1 MMECVLEGWPS
12 DREQVDVLA
21 WEYWNFRKELSVE
34 DGMLCKSDRIALPRP
49 LRAEGLDEIHASH
62 MGESKSLSFVRDYVF
77 WPSMTAQIKDK
88 VSSCAMCN
96 DAFCNQQQRETLHPH
111 DIPRSPWQV
120 VGTDLFGYG
129 SQTFLLVT
137 DFYSMSFEIELL
149 RLNTAICI
157 VNNLKKMFATFG
169 IRETVVSDNGPQY
182 SNTRNLFSNNYEF
195 KKFTEEWGFSHITSS
210 PK

>member
-1 MMECVLEGWPS
+1 MEDVLKGWPS
-12 DREQVDVLA
+12 EKEQVGELA
-21 WEYWNFRKELSVE
+21 RKYWNFREGLSVE
-34 DGMLCKSDRIALPRP
+34 DGMLFKSDRIVLPRP
-49 LRAEGLDEIHASH
+49 LRAEVLDEIHGAH
-62 MGESKSLSFVRDYVF
+62 MGESKSLSFARDYVF

-96 DAFCNQQQRETLHPH
+96 DAFCNRQERETLHPH

-129 SQTFLLVT
+129 RQTYLLVT
-137 DFYSMSFEIELL
+137 AFYSMLFEIELL

-169 IRETVVSDNGPQY
+169 IPETVVSNNGPQY

-195 KKFTEEWGFSHITSS
+195 KKFTEEWGFSHTTSS